1 MSNFTIKQFKNDGN
15 DGVQVHVESFD
26 VCVKCFGF
34 IRIHIPYIKRDAILL
49 FVLFSCIYNLLS
61 ALESF
66 STEVTLWHNIL
77 KLIFKF

>member
-1 MSNFTIKQFKNDGN
+1 
-15 DGVQVHVESFD
+15 
-26 VCVKCFGF
+26 
-34 IRIHIPYIKRDAILL
+34 
-49 FVLFSCIYNLLS
+49 LFSCIYNLLS